1 MQTRGKSKA
10 KMVNTAFACQFTWG
24 CKFEGKCGIYHL
36 CLLFNLSLHFFA
48 PNLHGVNFSCCVY
61 VLLERKLSYVLF
73 LYVCFVFYFNFV
85 VFVFDLF
92 LIQCYHWLVSSPS
105 SISTNGFSLL
115 ESWKIVKRTSLL
127 NNGTYTHSK

>member
-1 MQTRGKSKA
+1 MQCTFYSKENYPTFCFC
-10 KMVNTAFACQFTWG
+10 M
-24 CKFEGKCGIYHL
+24 
-36 CLLFNLSLHFFA
+36 FF
-48 PNLHGVNFSCCVY
+48 V
-61 VLLERKLSYVLF
+61 
-73 LYVCFVFYFNFV
+73 FVFYFNFV